1 MTTSAPL
8 LGVIGGGLTGLAA
21 VVLMLSVGRI
31 AGICGIVVNAMTDAD
46 GMGRSWRLAFIV
58 GMPLGAL
65 LVTALGLK
73 NWSNIAFPAAMPT
86 TIIAGFT
93 VGAGATLGSG
103 CTSGHGICGLAR
115 FSRRSLVATLTFM
128 AAGSATVFVL
138 RHLI

>member
-8 LGVIGGGLTGLAA
+8 LGVIGGALIGLAA
-21 VVLMLSVGRI
+21 VMLMLSLGRI
-31 AGICGIVVNAMTDAD
+31 AGICGIVVSAMTDAD
-46 GMGRSWRLAFIV
+46 VMGRTWRLAFIL

-65 LVTALGLK
+65 LVTALGQK
-73 NWSNIAFPAAMPT
+73 DWSGIDFPAAMPR
-86 TIIAGFT
+86 TIIAGFI
-93 VGAGATLGSG
+93 VGLGATLGSG

>member
-1 MTTSAPL
+1 MTTSTPPF
-8 LGVIGGGLTGLAA
+8 GVIGGALIGLAA
-21 VVLMLSVGRI
+21 VMLMLSLGRV

-46 GMGRSWRLAFIV
+46 VMGRSWRLAFIL

-73 NWSNIAFPAAMPT
+73 DWSGIAFPAAMPT
-86 TIIAGFT
+86 TILAGFI
-93 VGAGATLGSG
+93 VGLGATVGSG

-115 FSRRSLVATLTFM
+115 FSKRSVVATLTFM
-128 AAGSATVFVL
+128 ATGAATVFAI

>member
-8 LGVIGGGLTGLAA
+8 LGLIGGALIGLAA
-21 VVLMLSVGRI
+21 VVLMLSLGRI
-31 AGICGIVVNAMTDAD
+31 AGICGIVVSAMTDAD

-73 NWSNIAFPAAMPT
+73 DWSGMAFPAAMPII
-86 TIIAGFT
+86 IIAGFL
-93 VGAGATLGSG
+93 VGLGATLGSG

-128 AAGSATVFVL
+128 ATGVVTVFVL
-138 RHLI
+138 RHMI